1 MRPTKNIVK
10 LMRILHVTPS
20 AEMYES
26 TLRDALEAQEKSK
39 KTKPAPA
46 QPNIWTIIVKSPIT
60 KLAAAAVIIIAVLVS
75 INQFVGSPDMAS
87 IALADVIENMKKMP
101 WMEVITTEYP
111 EGEEPLTHH
120 EWWDFTSKKTFVK
133 YPDSVCCFDYANREQ
148 YFYRFS
154 DQAFEV
160 TELPEGGFYGASSA
174 FNMVNEF
181 IQYTKDDGF
190 LVTQRKDTLNGED
203 VEIFELSK
211 SYPDVDMKTVAA
223 VFEIELIVNRENKLL
238 LAGSGKFK
246 RLYKGG
252 KTTTYNFKVTYPES
266 GPRDIYALGV
276 PPTATLPTA
285 QASDKLYE
293 ELNEAWEMFAAGDVD
308 GLVAILLQGQFK
320 ESKVAAANYLAKIG
334 DLSAIGPL
342 EKLAE
347 EWEGVPADNPFAAA
361 VSEIRKRL
369 EEEDNE
375 VTTQITEAE
384 KTITRSGVVLD
395 PNDNPIEGVDI
406 RAELYYN
413 GCYRDWRIF
422 AETTA
427 KARTNK
433 SGQFKL
439 SAPSAGYGMHLIMV
453 YEHPE
458 YATAWY
464 HDIRGVLKNM
474 SVRMVRAEPSFVAGQ
489 VIDEDGNVIEGATVR
504 ALVKRHQSYPQTGR
518 GSTVTT
524 YTDSKGWFLFDKLY
538 EGARLH
544 IDAWK
549 EGYLRYSTES
559 IGRDTYPVRAGMDYL
574 LFTLEPGGTIIG
586 HLTSQGK
593 PYRREGFLIV
603 ARQTGSRAYGQ
614 AVTDKNGEFK
624 ISGLDS
630 KRRYT
635 LTINERFFAGTGLI
649 CKPAEN
655 IRVVAGEKS
664 RVAVELQA
672 GVPVTFQIIDRNTGR
687 AVYNQPFSVVLWD
700 PNHIETRKPV
710 NIRVTSGRTDASG
723 RCVLMLTP
731 NDSYQLHTNEWDA
744 QSEREERH
752 SHDFKVGADINEVSV
767 EVSITSCPR
776 LYGRLVDIEGEP
788 VEGQVTAS
796 GEQAISNVAGEFAL
810 RRPHQINLNRAGY
823 AFNAFN
829 KDKRL
834 GRAFFFPEI
843 IDTNETEIVLEPL
856 VDIVGRVI
864 DPNGEGLADAPPKV
878 GILTSDGRWY
888 RERGSWW
895 KTVVDKDGYFRIKGV
910 PVGVPMVVSITPPG
924 AEPDVILGPLQPGE
938 EIDVGNIVVKGEE
951 LKQLREPADAEWNGT
966 LSGLLTDE
974 YGDPAMGTLVQISLG
989 RRYFRDFTD
998 IDGRYQLT
1006 GLPRGEKLKLN
1017 IEHRYAPASYDVVC
1031 DGNDFDVQ
1039 LSPGERK

>member
-1 MRPTKNIVK
+1 
-10 LMRILHVTPS
+10 
-20 AEMYES
+20 MYES

-39 KTKPAPA
+39 KIKPAEA

-75 INQFVGSPDMAS
+75 LNQFRGSPEVAS
-87 IALADVIENMKKMP
+87 TVLADVIENMKKMP
-101 WMEVITTEYP
+101 WMEIISTKYS
-111 EGEEPLTHH
+111 EGEEPVIHH
-120 EWWDFTSKKTFVK
+120 EWYDFASKKTLVK
-133 YPDSVCCFDYANREQ
+133 YADSICCFDYANGRL

-160 TELPEGGFYGASSA
+160 TELPEISFYGTNSA
-174 FNMVNEF
+174 FNIVNDF
-181 IQYTKDDGF
+181 IIYMKYDGF

-211 SYPDVDMKTVAA
+211 SYPDVDMKTV
-223 VFEIELIVNRENKLL
+223 VDTFEIELIVNRENKLL
-238 LAGSGKFK
+238 LAGSSERK
-246 RLYKGG
+246 RLYEGG
-252 KTTTYNFKVTYPES
+252 ETTAYNFKVTYPES
-266 GPRDIYALGV
+266 GPKDIYALGV
-276 PPTATLPTA
+276 PPTATLSTA
-285 QASDKLYE
+285 HSSDKLYE
-293 ELNEAWEMFAAGDVD
+293 ELNEVRQMFAAGDVD
-308 GLVAILLQGQFK
+308 GLVAILLQGQFM

-334 DLSAIGPL
+334 DLRAVGPL

-347 EWEGVPADNPFAAA
+347 EWQGDPADNPFAAA
-361 VSEIRKRL
+361 ISEIRKRL
-369 EEEDNE
+369 EEEKPE
-375 VTTQITEAE
+375 VPTQIIPAP
-384 KTITRSGVVLD
+384 KTTTRSGIVLD

-406 RAELYYN
+406 RADLYYN
-413 GCYRDWRIF
+413 GCYREWRIF

-427 KARTNK
+427 KARTDK
-433 SGQFKL
+433 SGQFNL

-464 HDIRGVLKNM
+464 HDIRGALKNM
-474 SVRMVRAEPSFVAGQ
+474 SVRMVGAEPSFVAGQ
-489 VIDEDGNVIEGATVR
+489 VIDEEGNVIEGAVVR
-504 ALVKRHQSYPQTGR
+504 ALVKRHQSYPQTGK

-524 YTDSKGWFLFDKLY
+524 YTDSEGWFLFEKLY

-559 IGRDTYPVRAGMDYL
+559 IGRDAYPVRAGMDYL

-593 PYRREGFLIV
+593 PYRREGVLV
-603 ARQTGSRAYGQ
+603 AARRTGSGANGQ
-614 AVTDKNGEFK
+614 AVTDKNGEFR

-630 KRRYT
+630 KLRYT
-635 LTINERFFAGTGLI
+635 LTIDEEFFAGTGFI

-655 IRVVAGEKS
+655 IQVGAGEKS
-664 RVAVELQA
+664 KVALELQA
-672 GVPVTFQIIDRNTGR
+672 GVPVTFRIIDSNTGR
-687 AVYNQPFSVVLWD
+687 AVDNQFFSVGLWD
-700 PNHIETRKPV
+700 PNYRETRKPV
-710 NIRVTSGRTDASG
+710 NIRFADGRTDASG

-731 NDSYQLHTNEWDA
+731 NVYQLQTSEWDA
-744 QSEREERH
+744 QSERNK
-752 SHDFKVGADINEVSV
+752 SLSKDFNVGADSNEVSV
-767 EVSITSCPR
+767 EVSITPYPR
-776 LYGRLVDIEGEP
+776 LYGRLVDTEGKP
-788 VEGQVTAS
+788 VEGHLTVS
-796 GEQAISNVAGEFAL
+796 GSQAISNFDGEFML

-843 IDTNETEIVLEPL
+843 IDTNQTEIVLEPL

-864 DPNGEGLADAPPKV
+864 DPNGEGLADALPKV
-878 GILTSDGRWY
+878 GILMSDGRWY

-895 KTVVDKDGYFRIKGV
+895 KTVVDKEGYFRIKGV

-924 AEPDVILGPLQPGE
+924 ARPDVILGPLQPGE
-938 EIDVGNIVVKGEE
+938 EIDVGHIVVKVEVLE
-951 LKQLREPADAEWNGT
+951 RLREPADADVGWNGT

-974 YGDPAMGTLVQISLG
+974 YGDPAMGTLVQISIG
-989 RRYFRDFTD
+989 RRYFRDYTD

-1006 GLPRGEKLKLN
+1006 GLPRGKKLKLKTV
-1017 IEHRYAPASYDVVC
+1017 HSRTTVYYDVFC

-1039 LSPGERK
+1039 LSPREQK

>member
-1 MRPTKNIVK
+1 M
-10 LMRILHVTPS
+10 
-20 AEMYES
+20 
-26 TLRDALEAQEKSK
+26 
-39 KTKPAPA
+39 
-46 QPNIWTIIVKSPIT
+46 KSPIT

-75 INQFVGSPDMAS
+75 INQFVDSPDMAG

-101 WMEVITTEYP
+101 WMEVVTTEYP
-111 EGEEPLTHH
+111 EGEEPVTHH
-120 EWWDFTSKKTFVK
+120 EWYGFVSKKTFVK
-133 YPDSVCCFDYANREQ
+133 YSDSVCCFDYANRKQ

-154 DQAFEV
+154 DEVFEV
-160 TELPEGGFYGASSA
+160 TELPEDSFYGANSA
-174 FNMVNEF
+174 FDLVDEF
-181 IQYTKDDGF
+181 IQYARDDRF
-190 LVTQRKDTLNGED
+190 LVTQRKDILNGED

-223 VFEIELIVNRENKLL
+223 VFKIELIVNSGNKLL
-238 LAGSGKFK
+238 FGGSAK
-246 RLYKGG
+246 RKLLHKGG

-266 GPRDIYALGV
+266 GPSDIYALGV
-276 PPTATLPTA
+276 PPTAALPTA
-285 QASDKLYE
+285 YASDKLYE
-293 ELNEAWEMFAAGDVD
+293 ELNEVRQMFAAGDVD
-308 GLVAILLQGQFK
+308 GLVTILLQGQFM
-320 ESKVAAANYLAKIG
+320 ESKVAAANYLAKVG
-334 DLSAIGPL
+334 DLSAVGPL

-347 EWEGVPADNPFAAA
+347 EWQGDPADNPFAAA
-361 VSEIRKRL
+361 ISEIRKRL
-369 EEEDNE
+369 DEEDNE

-413 GCYRDWRIF
+413 GCYTDWRIF

-427 KARTNK
+427 KVRTNK

-439 SAPSAGYGMHLIMV
+439 STPSAKYGMHYILV
-453 YEHPE
+453 FEHPE
-458 YATAWY
+458 YPTARY
-464 HDIRGVLKNM
+464 HVTRGYLRIHM
-474 SVRMVRAEPSFVAGQ
+474 LGAEPSFVAGQ
-489 VIDEDGNVIEGATVR
+489 VIDEDGNVIEGAAVQ
-504 ALVKRHQSYPQTGR
+504 ALVKWHPSYRVGGR

-559 IGRDTYPVRAGMDYL
+559 IGRDAYPVRAGMDYL

-586 HLTSQGK
+586 HLTCRGK
-593 PYRREGFLIV
+593 PYRREGILIA
-603 ARQTGSRAYGQ
+603 ARRTGSAANGQ

-635 LTINERFFAGTGLI
+635 LTINERFFAGTGLL

-655 IRVVAGEKS
+655 IQVGAGEKS
-664 RVAVELQA
+664 TVALELEA
-672 GVPVTFQIIDRNTGR
+672 GVPVTFRIIDGNTGR
-687 AVYNQPFSVVLWD
+687 AVYNQFFSAVLWD
-700 PNHIETRKPV
+700 PNYRETRKPV
-710 NIRVTSGRTDASG
+710 NIRVAAGRTDASG

-731 NDSYQLHTNEWDA
+731 NVYQLHTYEWDA
-744 QSEREERH
+744 QSERKERL
-752 SHDFKVGADINEVSV
+752 SKYFKVGADSNEVSV
-767 EVSITSCPR
+767 EVSITPYPR
-776 LYGRLVDIEGEP
+776 LYGRLVDTEGEP
-788 VEGQVTAS
+788 VEGQVTVL
-796 GEQAISNVAGEFAL
+796 GESAISNIGGEFTL
-810 RRPHQINLNRAGY
+810 PLPNQTYMSRVSY
-823 AFNAFN
+823 AFG
-829 KDKRL
+829 KDKRI
-834 GRAFFFPEI
+834 GRAFFCREV
-843 IDTNETEIVLEPL
+843 IDTNQTEIVLEPL
-856 VDIVGRVI
+856 VDIVGRAT
-864 DPNGEGLADAPPKV
+864 DPNGKGLADALPKV
-878 GILTSDGRWY
+878 GILVSEGRWY
-888 RERGSWW
+888 RERQAWW
-895 KTVVDKDGYFRIKGV
+895 QTVVDKDGYFIIKGV

-951 LKQLREPADAEWNGT
+951 LERLREPADAEWNGT

-974 YGDPAMGTLVQISLG
+974 YGDPVMGTLVETRIG
-989 RRYFRDFTD
+989 RRYFRDYTD

-1039 LSPGERK
+1039 LSPGEQK

>member
-1 MRPTKNIVK
+1 MRPSKNISK
-10 LMRILHVTPS
+10 LIRILHVTPS

-26 TLRDALEAQEKSK
+26 TLRDVLEAQEKSK
-39 KTKPAPA
+39 KIRPAPA
-46 QPNIWTIIVKSPIT
+46 QPSIWTKIVKSPIT

-75 INQFVGSPDMAS
+75 INQFFDSPDMAG

-101 WMEVITTEYP
+101 WMEVVSTRYP
-111 EGEEPLTHH
+111 EGEEPVTHH
-120 EWWDFTSKKTFVK
+120 EWFGFASKKTFVK
-133 YPDSVCCFDYANREQ
+133 YPDTVWCFDYANRKQ

-154 DQAFEV
+154 DEVFEV
-160 TELPEGGFYGASSA
+160 TELPEDSLYGANSA
-174 FNMVNEF
+174 FDLVDEF
-181 IQYTKDDGF
+181 IQYARDDRF
-190 LVTQRKDTLNGED
+190 VVTQREDTLNGED
-203 VEIFELSK
+203 VEIFELSR
-211 SYPDVDMKTVAA
+211 SYPDVDMKNVAA
-223 VFEIELIVNRENKLL
+223 VFKIELIVNSGNKLL
-238 LAGSGKFK
+238 FGGSAK
-246 RLYKGG
+246 RKLLHEGG

-276 PPTATLPTA
+276 PPTAQLPTA
-285 QASDKLYE
+285 YASDKLYE
-293 ELNEAWEMFAAGDVD
+293 ELNEAREMFAAGDVD

-334 DLSAIGPL
+334 DLSAVGPL

-347 EWEGVPADNPFAAA
+347 EWKGDPADNPFAAA
-361 VSEIRKRL
+361 ISEIIKRL
-369 EEEDNE
+369 EEEKTE
-375 VTTQITEAE
+375 VPTQITEAE
-384 KTITRSGVVLD
+384 KTITRSGIVLD
-395 PNDNPIEGVDI
+395 SNDNPIEGVDI

-422 AETTA
+422 AETTT

-464 HDIRGVLKNM
+464 HDIRGALKNM

-559 IGRDTYPVRAGMDYL
+559 IGRDAYPVRTGMDYL

-586 HLTSQGK
+586 HLTCRGK
-593 PYRREGFLIV
+593 PYRREGFLIA
-603 ARQTGSRAYGQ
+603 ARRTGSAANGQ
-614 AVTDKNGEFK
+614 AVTDKNGEFR

-635 LTINERFFAGTGLI
+635 LTIDEGFFAGTGLI

-655 IRVVAGEKS
+655 IQVGAGEKS
-664 RVAVELQA
+664 KVALELQA
-672 GVPVTFQIIDRNTGR
+672 GVPVTFRIIDSNTGR
-687 AVYNQPFSVVLWD
+687 AVDNQSFSIALWD
-700 PNHIETRKPV
+700 PNYIETRKPV
-710 NIRVTSGRTDASG
+710 NIRFADGRTDDSG

-731 NDSYQLHTNEWDA
+731 NDTYRLHTNEWDA
-744 QSEREERH
+744 QSEREKRY
-752 SHDFKVGADINEVSV
+752 SHDFNVGADSNEVSV
-767 EVSITSCPR
+767 EVSITPYPR
-776 LYGRLVDIEGEP
+776 LYSRLVDTEGKP
-788 VEGQVTAS
+788 VEGLVTYV
-796 GEQAISNVAGEFAL
+796 GQYERSNIAGEFVL
-810 RRPHQINLNRAGY
+810 LRPHKTSLSRAGY
-823 AFNAFN
+823 AFD
-829 KDKRL
+829 KDKTL
-834 GRAFFFPEI
+834 GRAFFYQEI
-843 IDTNETEIVLEPL
+843 IDTNQTDIVLEPC

-864 DPNGEGLADAPPKV
+864 DPNGEGVDDALPKV
-878 GILTSDGRWY
+878 GILMSDGRWY
-888 RERGSWW
+888 RERGAWW
-895 KTVVDKDGYFRIKGV
+895 QTVVDKDGYFIIKGV

-924 AEPDVILGPLQPGE
+924 AKPDVILGPLQPGE
-938 EIDVGNIVVKGEE
+938 EIDVDHIVVKGEE
-951 LKQLREPADAEWNGT
+951 LERLREPADAEWNGT
-966 LSGLLTDE
+966 ISGLLTDE
-974 YGDPAMGTLVQISLG
+974 YGDPVMGTLVQISLG

-1006 GLPRGEKLKLN
+1006 GLPRGEKLKLD

-1039 LSPGERK
+1039 LSPGEQK